1 MLSQFRTYNLSVSLY
16 RATASLKL
24 DRHLKDQL
32 LRAASSV
39 PLNLAEGSGKRSPK
53 DRRRFYDIAWGSLNE
68 VSAIIDLS
76 GVKQSDL
83 LQLLDATRASL
94 YKLLRYYGPL

>member
-16 RATASLKL
+16 RATTSLKMN
-24 DRHLKDQL
+24 RHLKDQL

-39 PLNLAEGSGKRSPK
+39 ALNLSEGSGKRSPK

-68 VSAIIDLS
+68 VSAIVDLIELKN
-76 GVKQSDL
+76 GEFMQI
-83 LQLLDATRASL
+83 LDATRASL